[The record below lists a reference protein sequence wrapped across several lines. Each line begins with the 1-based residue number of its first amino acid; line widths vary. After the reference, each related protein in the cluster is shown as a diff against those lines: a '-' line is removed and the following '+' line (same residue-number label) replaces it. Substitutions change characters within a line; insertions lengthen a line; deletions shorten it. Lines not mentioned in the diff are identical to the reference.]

1 MCAEK
6 KEGILMPFVED
17 YHDIRQ
23 ILVFEIEKECRIMD
37 VFSCIATRH
46 STRKFKEEAVPQE
59 VLDKAIEAGRQAPSG
74 KHKNQSRFIV
84 IRKKEVLQELIALVQ
99 QEFAKM
105 EVTPE
110 NDDNFGGAIR
120 AAKKGGYVFMYNAPV
135 LIVVANKRD
144 YGNKYADVSCAMQ
157 NMMLAANA
165 LDLGSCWINQLRWLQ
180 DNPVLR
186 AYLQKLGMAE
196 DEEVCASLSIGYPD
210 TPDGLPGRRVMPV
223 TGNPVVYID

>member
-1 MCAEK
+1 
-6 KEGILMPFVED
+6 
-17 YHDIRQ
+17 
-23 ILVFEIEKECRIMD
+23 MD

-46 STRKFKEEAVPQE
+46 STRKFKEEPVPQE
-59 VLDKAIEAGRQAPSG
+59 VLDKVIEAGRQVPSG

-186 AYLQKLGMAE
+186 GYLQKLGMAE

>member
-1 MCAEK
+1 
-6 KEGILMPFVED
+6 
-17 YHDIRQ
+17 
-23 ILVFEIEKECRIMD
+23 MD

-46 STRKFKEEAVPQE
+46 STRKFKEEPVPQE
-59 VLDKAIEAGRQAPSG
+59 VLDKVIEAGRQAPSG

-84 IRKKEVLQELIALVQ
+84 IRKKDVLQELIALVQ

>member
-1 MCAEK
+1 
-6 KEGILMPFVED
+6 
-17 YHDIRQ
+17 
-23 ILVFEIEKECRIMD
+23 MD

-46 STRKFKEEAVPQE
+46 STRKFKEEPVPQE
-59 VLDKAIEAGRQAPSG
+59 VLDKVIEAGRQAPSG
-74 KHKNQSRFIV
+74 KHKNQSLFIV

-99 QEFAKM
+99 QELAKM
-105 EVTPE
+105 EVKPE

-135 LIVVANKRD
+135 LIVVSNKRD

-186 AYLQKLGMAE
+186 GYLQKLGMAE

>member
-1 MCAEK
+1 ME
-6 KEGILMPFVED
+6 
-17 YHDIRQ
+17 
-23 ILVFEIEKECRIMD
+23 
-37 VFSCIATRH
+37 VFSCMATRH
-46 STRKFKEEAVPQE
+46 STRKFKQADIPQDL
-59 VLDKAIEAGRQAPSG
+59 LDKVIEAGRQAPSG

-105 EVTPE
+105 EVTLE

>member
-1 MCAEK
+1 
-6 KEGILMPFVED
+6 
-17 YHDIRQ
+17 
-23 ILVFEIEKECRIMD
+23 MD

-46 STRKFKEEAVPQE
+46 STRKFKEEPVPQE
-59 VLDKAIEAGRQAPSG
+59 VLDKVIEAGRQAPSG

-186 AYLQKLGMAE
+186 AYLQKLGIAE

>member
-1 MCAEK
+1 
-6 KEGILMPFVED
+6 
-17 YHDIRQ
+17 
-23 ILVFEIEKECRIMD
+23 MD

-46 STRKFKEEAVPQE
+46 STRKFKEEPVPQK
-59 VLDKAIEAGRQAPSG
+59 VLYK
-74 KHKNQSRFIV
+74 V
-84 IRKKEVLQELIALVQ
+84 I
-99 QEFAKM
+99 
-105 EVTPE
+105 
-110 NDDNFGGAIR
+110 
-120 AAKKGGYVFMYNAPV
+120 AADGYVFMYNAPV

-223 TGNPVVYID
+223 TGNPVVYIN

>member
-1 MCAEK
+1 
-6 KEGILMPFVED
+6 
-17 YHDIRQ
+17 
-23 ILVFEIEKECRIMD
+23 MD

-46 STRKFKEEAVPQE
+46 STRKFKEEPVPQE
-59 VLDKAIEAGRQAPSG
+59 VLDKVIEAGRQAPSG

-120 AAKKGGYVFMYNAPV
+120 AAKKGGYAFMYNAPV
-135 LIVVANKRD
+135 LIVVVNKRD

>member
-1 MCAEK
+1 
-6 KEGILMPFVED
+6 
-17 YHDIRQ
+17 
-23 ILVFEIEKECRIMD
+23 MD

-46 STRKFKEEAVPQE
+46 STRKFKEEPVPQE
-59 VLDKAIEAGRQAPSG
+59 VLDKVIEAGRQAPSG

-180 DNPVLR
+180 GNPVLT
-186 AYLQKLGMAE
+186 AYLQELGMKE
-196 DEEVCASLSIGYPD
+196 DEAVYASLSLGYPD
-210 TPDGLPGRRVMPV
+210 TQDGLPNRRIVPV
-223 TGNPVVYID
+223 TGNPVTYVD

>member
-1 MCAEK
+1 
-6 KEGILMPFVED
+6 
-17 YHDIRQ
+17 
-23 ILVFEIEKECRIMD
+23 MD

-46 STRKFKEEAVPQE
+46 STRKFKEEPVPQE
-59 VLDKAIEAGRQAPSG
+59 VLDKVIEAGRQAPSG

>member
-1 MCAEK
+1 
-6 KEGILMPFVED
+6 
-17 YHDIRQ
+17 
-23 ILVFEIEKECRIMD
+23 MD

-46 STRKFKEEAVPQE
+46 STRKFKEEPVPQE
-59 VLDKAIEAGRQAPSG
+59 VLDKVIEAGRQAPSG

-186 AYLQKLGMAE
+186 GYLQKLGMAE

-210 TPDGLPGRRVMPV
+210 TSDGLPGRRVMPV

>member
-1 MCAEK
+1 
-6 KEGILMPFVED
+6 
-17 YHDIRQ
+17 
-23 ILVFEIEKECRIMD
+23 MD

-46 STRKFKEEAVPQE
+46 STRKFKEEPVPQE
-59 VLDKAIEAGRQAPSG
+59 VLDKVIEAGRQAPSG
-74 KHKNQSRFIV
+74 KQKNQSRFIV

>member
-1 MCAEK
+1 
-6 KEGILMPFVED
+6 
-17 YHDIRQ
+17 
-23 ILVFEIEKECRIMD
+23 MD

-46 STRKFKEEAVPQE
+46 STRKFKEEPVPQE
-59 VLDKAIEAGRQAPSG
+59 VLDKVIEAGRQAPSG

-120 AAKKGGYVFMYNAPV
+120 AAKKGGYAFMYNAPI

-186 AYLQKLGMAE
+186 GYLQKLGMAE

>member
-1 MCAEK
+1 
-6 KEGILMPFVED
+6 
-17 YHDIRQ
+17 
-23 ILVFEIEKECRIMD
+23 MD

-46 STRKFKEEAVPQE
+46 STRKFKEEPVPQE
-59 VLDKAIEAGRQAPSG
+59 VLDKVIEAGRQAPSG

-84 IRKKEVLQELIALVQ
+84 IRKKEVLQELITLVQ

-196 DEEVCASLSIGYPD
+196 DEEVCASLSIGYPN

-223 TGNPVVYID
+223 TGNPVVYIN

>member
-1 MCAEK
+1 ME
-6 KEGILMPFVED
+6 
-17 YHDIRQ
+17 
-23 ILVFEIEKECRIMD
+23 
-37 VFSCIATRH
+37 VFSCMATRH
-46 STRKFKEEAVPQE
+46 STRKFKEEPVPQE
-59 VLDKAIEAGRQAPSG
+59 VLDKVIEAGRQAPSG

-84 IRKKEVLQELIALVQ
+84 IRKKEVLQEIIALVQ

>member
-1 MCAEK
+1 
-6 KEGILMPFVED
+6 
-17 YHDIRQ
+17 
-23 ILVFEIEKECRIMD
+23 MD

-46 STRKFKEEAVPQE
+46 STRKFKEETVPQE
-59 VLDKAIEAGRQAPSG
+59 VLDKVIEAGRQAPSG

-186 AYLQKLGMAE
+186 GYLQKLGMAE

>member
-1 MCAEK
+1 
-6 KEGILMPFVED
+6 
-17 YHDIRQ
+17 
-23 ILVFEIEKECRIMD
+23 MD

-46 STRKFKEEAVPQE
+46 STRKFKEEPVPQE
-59 VLDKAIEAGRQAPSG
+59 VLDKVIEAGRQAPSG

-84 IRKKEVLQELIALVQ
+84 IRKKEVLQEIIALVQ

-135 LIVVANKRD
+135 LIVVVNKRD

>member
-1 MCAEK
+1 ME
-6 KEGILMPFVED
+6 
-17 YHDIRQ
+17 
-23 ILVFEIEKECRIMD
+23 
-37 VFSCIATRH
+37 VFSCMATRH
-46 STRKFKEEAVPQE
+46 STRKFKEEPVPQE
-59 VLDKAIEAGRQAPSG
+59 VLDKVIEAGRQAPSG

-105 EVTPE
+105 EVTQE

-120 AAKKGGYVFMYNAPV
+120 AAKKGGYVFMYNALV
-135 LIVVANKRD
+135 LIVVANKKD

-196 DEEVCASLSIGYPD
+196 DEEVCASLSIGYPN

>member
-1 MCAEK
+1 
-6 KEGILMPFVED
+6 
-17 YHDIRQ
+17 
-23 ILVFEIEKECRIMD
+23 MD

-46 STRKFKEEAVPQE
+46 STRKFKEEPVPQE
-59 VLDKAIEAGRQAPSG
+59 VLDKVIEAGRQAPSG

-186 AYLQKLGMAE
+186 GYLQKLGMAE

-223 TGNPVVYID
+223 PGNPVVYID

>member
-1 MCAEK
+1 
-6 KEGILMPFVED
+6 
-17 YHDIRQ
+17 
-23 ILVFEIEKECRIMD
+23 MD

-46 STRKFKEEAVPQE
+46 STRKFKEEPVPQE
-59 VLDKAIEAGRQAPSG
+59 VLDKVIEAGRQAPSG

-84 IRKKEVLQELIALVQ
+84 IRKKKVLQELIALVQ

>member
-1 MCAEK
+1 
-6 KEGILMPFVED
+6 
-17 YHDIRQ
+17 
-23 ILVFEIEKECRIMD
+23 MD

-46 STRKFKEEAVPQE
+46 STHKFKEEPVPQE
-59 VLDKAIEAGRQAPSG
+59 VLDKVIEAGRQAPSG

>member
-1 MCAEK
+1 
-6 KEGILMPFVED
+6 
-17 YHDIRQ
+17 
-23 ILVFEIEKECRIMD
+23 MD

-46 STRKFKEEAVPQE
+46 STRKFKEEPVPQE
-59 VLDKAIEAGRQAPSG
+59 VLDKVIEAGRQAPSG

-84 IRKKEVLQELIALVQ
+84 IRKKEVLQEIIALVQ

-223 TGNPVVYID
+223 TGNLVVYIN

>member
-1 MCAEK
+1 
-6 KEGILMPFVED
+6 
-17 YHDIRQ
+17 
-23 ILVFEIEKECRIMD
+23 MD

-46 STRKFKEEAVPQE
+46 STRKFKEEPVPQE
-59 VLDKAIEAGRQAPSG
+59 VLDKVIEAGRQAQSG

-186 AYLQKLGMAE
+186 GYLQKLGMAE

>member
-1 MCAEK
+1 
-6 KEGILMPFVED
+6 
-17 YHDIRQ
+17 
-23 ILVFEIEKECRIMD
+23 MD

-46 STRKFKEEAVPQE
+46 STRKFKEEPVPQE
-59 VLDKAIEAGRQAPSG
+59 VLDKVIEAGRQAPSG
-74 KHKNQSRFIV
+74 KHKNQSRFIA

-223 TGNPVVYID
+223 MGNPVVYID

>member
-1 MCAEK
+1 
-6 KEGILMPFVED
+6 
-17 YHDIRQ
+17 
-23 ILVFEIEKECRIMD
+23 MD

-46 STRKFKEEAVPQE
+46 STRKFKEEPVPQE
-59 VLDKAIEAGRQAPSG
+59 VLDKVIEAGRQAPSG

-84 IRKKEVLQELIALVQ
+84 IRKKEVLQEIIALVQ

>member
-1 MCAEK
+1 
-6 KEGILMPFVED
+6 
-17 YHDIRQ
+17 
-23 ILVFEIEKECRIMD
+23 MD

-46 STRKFKEEAVPQE
+46 STRKFKEEPVPQE
-59 VLDKAIEAGRQAPSG
+59 VLDKVIEAGRQAPSG

-84 IRKKEVLQELIALVQ
+84 IRKKEVLQEIIALVQ

-120 AAKKGGYVFMYNAPV
+120 AAKKGGYVFMYKAPV

>member
-1 MCAEK
+1 
-6 KEGILMPFVED
+6 
-17 YHDIRQ
+17 
-23 ILVFEIEKECRIMD
+23 MD

-46 STRKFKEEAVPQE
+46 STRKFKEEPVPQE
-59 VLDKAIEAGRQAPSG
+59 VLDKVIEAGRQAPSG

-165 LDLGSCWINQLRWLQ
+165 LDLGSCWINQLRWRQ

-223 TGNPVVYID
+223 TGNPVVYIN

>member
-1 MCAEK
+1 
-6 KEGILMPFVED
+6 
-17 YHDIRQ
+17 
-23 ILVFEIEKECRIMD
+23 MD

-46 STRKFKEEAVPQE
+46 STRKFKEEPVPQE
-59 VLDKAIEAGRQAPSG
+59 VLDKVIEAGRQAPSG

-186 AYLQKLGMAE
+186 GYLQKLGMAE

-223 TGNPVVYID
+223 TGNSVVYID

>member
-1 MCAEK
+1 
-6 KEGILMPFVED
+6 
-17 YHDIRQ
+17 
-23 ILVFEIEKECRIMD
+23 MD

-46 STRKFKEEAVPQE
+46 STRKFKEEPVPQE
-59 VLDKAIEAGRQAPSG
+59 VLDKVIEAGRQAPSG

-110 NDDNFGGAIR
+110 NDDNFGGAIH

-144 YGNKYADVSCAMQ
+144 YGNRYADVSCAMQ

-165 LDLGSCWINQLRWLQ
+165 LDFGSCWINQLRWLQ

>member
-1 MCAEK
+1 
-6 KEGILMPFVED
+6 
-17 YHDIRQ
+17 
-23 ILVFEIEKECRIMD
+23 MD
-37 VFSCIATRH
+37 VFSCIVTRH

>member
-1 MCAEK
+1 
-6 KEGILMPFVED
+6 
-17 YHDIRQ
+17 
-23 ILVFEIEKECRIMD
+23 MD

-46 STRKFKEEAVPQE
+46 STRKFKEEPVPQE
-59 VLDKAIEAGRQAPSG
+59 VLDKVIEAGRQAPSG

-144 YGNKYADVSCAMQ
+144 HGNNYADVSCAMQ

-180 DNPVLR
+180 DNPGLR

>member
-1 MCAEK
+1 
-6 KEGILMPFVED
+6 
-17 YHDIRQ
+17 
-23 ILVFEIEKECRIMD
+23 MD

-46 STRKFKEEAVPQE
+46 STRKFKEEPVPQE
-59 VLDKAIEAGRQAPSG
+59 VLDKVIEAGRQAPSG

-186 AYLQKLGMAE
+186 GYLQKLGMAE

-210 TPDGLPGRRVMPV
+210 TPDGLPGRRVMRV

>member
-1 MCAEK
+1 
-6 KEGILMPFVED
+6 
-17 YHDIRQ
+17 
-23 ILVFEIEKECRIMD
+23 MD

-46 STRKFKEEAVPQE
+46 STRKFKEEPVPQE
-59 VLDKAIEAGRQAPSG
+59 VLDKVIEAGRQAPSG

-84 IRKKEVLQELIALVQ
+84 IRKKEVLQEIIALVQ

-135 LIVVANKRD
+135 LIVVVNKRD

-210 TPDGLPGRRVMPV
+210 TPDGLPGRRVMLV

>member
-1 MCAEK
+1 ME
-6 KEGILMPFVED
+6 
-17 YHDIRQ
+17 
-23 ILVFEIEKECRIMD
+23 
-37 VFSCIATRH
+37 VFSCMATRH
-46 STRKFKEEAVPQE
+46 STRKFKEEPVPQE
-59 VLDKAIEAGRQAPSG
+59 VLDKVIEAGRQAPSG

-180 DNPVLR
+180 DNPVLT
-186 AYLQKLGMAE
+186 AYLQKLGMKE
-196 DEEVCASLSIGYPD
+196 DEAVYASLSLGYPD
-210 TPDGLPGRRVMPV
+210 TPDGLPNRRVVPV
-223 TGNPVVYID
+223 TGNPVTYVD

>member
-1 MCAEK
+1 
-6 KEGILMPFVED
+6 
-17 YHDIRQ
+17 
-23 ILVFEIEKECRIMD
+23 MD

-46 STRKFKEEAVPQE
+46 STRKFKEESVPQE
-59 VLDKAIEAGRQAPSG
+59 VLDKVIEAGRQAPSG

-223 TGNPVVYID
+223 TGNPVVYIN

>member
-1 MCAEK
+1 ME
-6 KEGILMPFVED
+6 
-17 YHDIRQ
+17 
-23 ILVFEIEKECRIMD
+23 
-37 VFSCIATRH
+37 VFSCMATRH
-46 STRKFKEEAVPQE
+46 STRKFKQADIPQE
-59 VLDKAIEAGRQAPSG
+59 LLAKVIEAGRQAPSG

-110 NDDNFGGAIR
+110 NDDNFGGVIR

-186 AYLQKLGMAE
+186 AYLQKLGMVE

>member
-1 MCAEK
+1 
-6 KEGILMPFVED
+6 
-17 YHDIRQ
+17 
-23 ILVFEIEKECRIMD
+23 MD

-46 STRKFKEEAVPQE
+46 STRKFKEEPVPQE
-59 VLDKAIEAGRQAPSG
+59 VLDKVIEAGRQAPSG

-105 EVTPE
+105 EVMPE

-223 TGNPVVYID
+223 MGNPVVYID

>member
-1 MCAEK
+1 
-6 KEGILMPFVED
+6 
-17 YHDIRQ
+17 
-23 ILVFEIEKECRIMD
+23 MD

-46 STRKFKEEAVPQE
+46 STRKFKEEPVPQE
-59 VLDKAIEAGRQAPSG
+59 VLDKVIEAGRQAPSG

-186 AYLQKLGMAE
+186 GYLQKLGMAE

-210 TPDGLPGRRVMPV
+210 TPDGLPGRRVMPG
-223 TGNPVVYID
+223 TGNPVVNID

>member
-1 MCAEK
+1 
-6 KEGILMPFVED
+6 
-17 YHDIRQ
+17 
-23 ILVFEIEKECRIMD
+23 MD

-46 STRKFKEEAVPQE
+46 STRKFKEEPVPQE
-59 VLDKAIEAGRQAPSG
+59 VLDKVIEAGRQAPSG

-196 DEEVCASLSIGYPD
+196 DEEVCAEHRLSRYAGRSSRPPRHAGHGQSRRLHRLSEAYHAYEVQDPD
-210 TPDGLPGRRVMPV
+210 ARAPRAEHRQCRSADA
-223 TGNPVVYID
+223 

>member
-1 MCAEK
+1 
-6 KEGILMPFVED
+6 
-17 YHDIRQ
+17 
-23 ILVFEIEKECRIMD
+23 MD

-46 STRKFKEEAVPQE
+46 STRKFKEEPVPQE
-59 VLDKAIEAGRQAPSG
+59 VLDKVIEAGRQAPSG

-196 DEEVCASLSIGYPD
+196 DEEVCASLRIGYPD

>member
-1 MCAEK
+1 
-6 KEGILMPFVED
+6 
-17 YHDIRQ
+17 
-23 ILVFEIEKECRIMD
+23 MD

-46 STRKFKEEAVPQE
+46 STRKFKEEPVPQE
-59 VLDKAIEAGRQAPSG
+59 LLDKVIEAGRQAPSG

-110 NDDNFGGAIR
+110 NDDNFGGAIH

-144 YGNKYADVSCAMQ
+144 YGNRYADVSCAMQ